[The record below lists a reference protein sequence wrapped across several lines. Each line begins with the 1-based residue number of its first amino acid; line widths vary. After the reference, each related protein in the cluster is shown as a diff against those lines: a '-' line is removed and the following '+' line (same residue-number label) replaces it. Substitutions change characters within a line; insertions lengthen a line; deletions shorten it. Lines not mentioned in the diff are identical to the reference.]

1 LALPSQVRIL
11 PPPSTR
17 SASPGPK
24 FERKLAR
31 SGQAIIWIKRRL
43 TIPLGAFDDAG
54 LSVGDAVRVV
64 ADGPGRVILERIGPA
79 ADTLAAHVQRRLDL
93 TTPSS
98 TDLSRMV
105 SWLYLSAAI
114 TIIAGIVFGLTITP
128 IFFAL
133 VAVGILDGVIA
144 YLFSS
149 GRLGGSAAMPG
160 QTPAPDDATA
170 VEANPSYN
178 PYARED

>member
-1 LALPSQVRIL
+1 MSSPD
-11 PPPSTR
+11 ST
-17 SASPGPK
+17 S
-24 FERKLAR
+24 
-31 SGQAIIWIKRRL
+31 
-43 TIPLGAFDDAG
+43 
-54 LSVGDAVRVV
+54 
-64 ADGPGRVILERIGPA
+64 
-79 ADTLAAHVQRRLDL
+79 

-98 TDLSRMV
+98 ADVSRIA

-114 TIIAGIVFGLTITP
+114 TVIAGIVCGLTITP

-149 GRLGGSAAMPG
+149 GRLGGSAAALGP
-160 QTPAPDDATA
+160 PSAPDDAAA
-170 VEANPSYN
+170 VEADPSYN